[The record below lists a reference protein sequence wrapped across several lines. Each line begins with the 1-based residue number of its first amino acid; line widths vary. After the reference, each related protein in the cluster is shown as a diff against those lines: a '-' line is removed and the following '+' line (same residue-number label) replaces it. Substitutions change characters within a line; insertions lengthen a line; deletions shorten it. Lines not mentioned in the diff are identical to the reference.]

1 MVGIAT
7 PHPGL
12 EADCGNSLH
21 NYGRSA
27 GVITGYG
34 GRVFWFLFEKLDKV
48 YKLPN
53 IPKFT
58 EEDGRKL
65 AEKRLGDLVTEDVKF
80 GELWDRTT
88 TYVTVPMEEG
98 CFEHWHYR
106 RMIVIGDAAH
116 KVGSERTYISLWRC
130 ETVKFVIREAKAK
143 VTTK

>member
-1 MVGIAT
+1 VVGLAT
-7 PHPGL
+7 PHSGL
-12 EADCGNSLH
+12 EVDHAHTLH
-21 NYGRSA
+21 NHGRSA

-58 EEDGRKL
+58 PEDGRKI
-65 AEKRLGDLVTEDVKF
+65 AEKRLEDPVTEDIKF

-88 TYVTVPMEEG
+88 SYVTVPMEEG
-98 CFEHWHYR
+98 CFEHWHYK

-116 KVGSERTYISLWRC
+116 KVSYDCTFIFWA
-130 ETVKFVIREAKAK
+130 V
-143 VTTK
+143 

>member
-12 EADCGNSLH
+12 EADSGQNLH
-21 NYGRSA
+21 NHGRSA
-27 GVITGYG
+27 GIIIGYG

-58 EEDGRKL
+58 VEDGRKI
-65 AEKRLGDLVTEDVKF
+65 AEKRLEDPVTEDIKF
-80 GELWDRTT
+80 GEIWDRTT
-88 TYVTVPMEEG
+88 SYVTVPMEEG
-98 CFEHWHYR
+98 CFEHWHYK

-116 KVGSERTYISLWRC
+116 KVGYDCTFIPW
-130 ETVKFVIREAKAK
+130 AM
-143 VTTK
+143 